1 MVPEAIVD
9 RVEMDAMRIFHL
21 ILVTLL
27 PFSSVLAQGAAES
40 AKTETLVLK
49 AQTVELES
57 LKAEIKA
64 QGEKIDH
71 LTQEV
76 ASIELRCLNRNP
88 SPTVAKAEPV
98 RRDAFAC
105 SPAAANPAAANPAA
119 TVAGVENPAPADN
132 ANTKT
137 HTVAK
142 GETLTQI
149 SKQYGVSVE
158 EIEQLN
164 KIGDA
169 KKLQAG
175 QTIKI
180 PASQTRESDR
190 RHLSGF
196 IDHDLLSITKIG
208 SVRSCPKGRKNHQRR
223 LLGSQSRGTE
233 TDLDHL
239 MFRSRIPKI
248 Y

>member
-1 MVPEAIVD
+1 
-9 RVEMDAMRIFHL
+9 MDAKRLAYVVLLTL
-21 ILVTLL
+21 I
-27 PFSSVLAQGAAES
+27 PFSAALSQEKGADS
-40 AKTETLVLK
+40 AKSETLTLK
-49 AQTVELES
+49 AQIVELEN

-64 QGEKIDH
+64 QEDKIDR

-76 ASIELRCLNRNP
+76 AKLGELLKQKAAP
-88 SPTVAKAEPV
+88 PVAKAELPV
-98 RRDAFAC
+98 
-105 SPAAANPAAANPAA
+105 PAAAPANPN
-119 TVAGVENPAPADN
+119 TVTAGVENPTPVDA
-132 ANTKT
+132 ANIKT

-180 PASQTRESDR
+180 PASDAPTPSP
-190 RHLSGF
+190 S
-196 IDHDLLSITKIG
+196 
-208 SVRSCPKGRKNHQRR
+208 P
-223 LLGSQSRGTE
+223 
-233 TDLDHL
+233 
-239 MFRSRIPKI
+239 
-248 Y
+248 

>member
-1 MVPEAIVD
+1 
-9 RVEMDAMRIFHL
+9 MDVMRIFQM
-21 ILVTLL
+21 ILVTLA
-27 PFSSVLAQGAAES
+27 PVSSVLAEGAAES
-40 AKTETLVLK
+40 AKTEVLVLK
-49 AQTVELES
+49 AQTVEIES
-57 LKAEIKA
+57 LKTEIKT

-76 ASIELRCLNRNP
+76 AALTEMLKQKSV
-88 SPTVAKAEPV
+88 PTVAKAEPV
-98 RRDAFAC
+98 PSATPTPATA
-105 SPAAANPAAANPAA
+105 AAANPATANPATANPAA

-142 GETLTQI
+142 GETLSQI

-158 EIEQLN
+158 EIEELN

-180 PASQTRESDR
+180 PAAQTA
-190 RHLSGF
+190 
-196 IDHDLLSITKIG
+196 T
-208 SVRSCPKGRKNHQRR
+208 P
-223 LLGSQSRGTE
+223 TP
-233 TDLDHL
+233 T
-239 MFRSRIPKI
+239 P
-248 Y
+248 

>member
-1 MVPEAIVD
+1 
-9 RVEMDAMRIFHL
+9 MDAMRIFQM
-21 ILVTLL
+21 ILVTLA
-27 PFSSVLAQGAAES
+27 PVSSVLAEGAAES
-40 AKTETLVLK
+40 AKTEVLVLK
-49 AQTVELES
+49 AQTVEIES
-57 LKAEIKA
+57 LKTEIKT

-76 ASIELRCLNRNP
+76 AALTEMLKQKSV
-88 SPTVAKAEPV
+88 PTVAKAEPV
-98 RRDAFAC
+98 PSATPTPTTA
-105 SPAAANPAAANPAA
+105 AAANPATANPAA

-142 GETLTQI
+142 GETLSQI

-158 EIEQLN
+158 EIEELN

-180 PASQTRESDR
+180 PAAQTA
-190 RHLSGF
+190 
-196 IDHDLLSITKIG
+196 T
-208 SVRSCPKGRKNHQRR
+208 P
-223 LLGSQSRGTE
+223 TP
-233 TDLDHL
+233 T
-239 MFRSRIPKI
+239 P
-248 Y
+248 